1 MEKVFVCRCPYCSH
15 ANELYLEDYD
25 AYLESGVE
33 LKDVCDLCGN
43 EYSFDLEI
51 NISSVVYR
59 D

>member
-1 MEKVFVCRCPYCSH
+1 MEKTFICRCPYCSH
-15 ANELYLEDYD
+15 ANELFLEDYED
-25 AYLESGVE
+25 YLQSEVE

-51 NISSVVYR
+51 NISTSVYA